1 MIGGLGFVQALF
13 LVSLVGPQEQRGNY
27 RLATFLISLSP
38 PLIKNSETEEET
50 IHP

>member
-13 LVSLVGPQEQRGNY
+13 LVSLVGPQELRGNY